1 MGFFD
6 TFSKENIQRSL
17 YFLKRVLRYFQ
28 PYWIRLLISVLSMG
42 VVALCAGY
50 SAFLVKPAL
59 DKIFINKDEQALK
72 TIPLLVILVFAVK
85 GGFRVLQTFQMQ
97 YCALKVLETL
107 RNELHS
113 KIIRL
118 PMTFFE
124 HSQVG
129 MLMSRIVNDIN
140 LIRNSV
146 PEIIMLFRH
155 VFTMLALIFVAFYRD
170 PYLSCWAIVILP
182 LALGPVV
189 YFGRKLRKLSRR
201 NQEKLADIS
210 SILQEIFS
218 SIKVVKAFAM
228 EKAEEKKFQLQNRKL
243 VRIAIQGMVYS
254 AMSSPVMEFIG
265 AMGMGLVIFYGGY
278 QVMQGHSTPGTF
290 FSFLTAMM
298 MLYEPFKHISK
309 SNMVLQKALSGAE
322 RVFEILDSEEIR
334 EEDRGTR
341 HLEPVFHEL
350 RFEGVS
356 HWYQGGRE
364 YALRDI
370 DLSIQ
375 SGERVAIVGPSG
387 SGKTTLVNLIPR
399 FYIHRQGSI
408 RLNGQEIE
416 TYLLDEL
423 RRFIGIVSQETI
435 LFNTSIRDNITYG
448 LGEVDQERLESICR
462 VAFALD
468 FIRQLPR
475 GFETVIGER
484 GVKLSGGEK
493 QRLTIARALLKN
505 PPLLILDE
513 ATSALDTESE
523 RTVQQA
529 LENLMYQRTSIVI
542 AHRLSTIHS
551 ADRILVMEK
560 GRIIDCG
567 NHDALLTRCALYQKL
582 YHMQFEEQKAS
593 EQDAALNGEAR

>member
-1 MGFFD
+1 MSFFD
-6 TFSKENIQRSL
+6 SFTRENMRHTL
-17 YFLKRVLRYFQ
+17 YFLKRVARYFQ
-28 PYWIRLLISVLSMG
+28 PYWLRLVFSVLSMG
-42 VVALCAGY
+42 VVALCTGY

-59 DKIFINKDEQALK
+59 DEIFINKDEQALK
-72 TIPLLVILVFAVK
+72 TIPLLVILVFALK
-85 GGFRVLQTFQMQ
+85 GGFRVLQTYQMQ
-97 YCALKVLETL
+97 YCAFKVLEHL
-107 RNELHS
+107 RNELYA
-113 KIIRL
+113 KIVRL
-118 PMTFFE
+118 PMVFYE

-155 VFTMLALIFVAFYRD
+155 VLTMLALLFVAFYRD
-170 PYLSCWAIVILP
+170 PYLSGWSMVVLP

-218 SIKVVKAFAM
+218 SIKVVKAFSM
-228 EKAEEKKFQLQNRKL
+228 ERAEERKFQKQNNKL
-243 VRIAIQGMVYS
+243 VRIAIKGMVYS
-254 AMSSPVMEFIG
+254 ALSSPVMEFIG
-265 AMGMGLVIFYGGY
+265 ALGMGLVIFYGGY
-278 QVMQGHSTPGTF
+278 QVMQGNSTPGTF

-298 MLYEPFKHISK
+298 MLYEPFKRISK
-309 SNMVLQKALSGAE
+309 SNMVLQKALAGSE

-334 EEDRGTR
+334 EEDQGQEP
-341 HLEPVFHEL
+341 LEPVFREL
-350 RFEGVS
+350 SFEGVS
-356 HWYQGGRE
+356 HWYQGGLE

-370 DLSIQ
+370 DLRIKA
-375 SGERVAIVGPSG
+375 GERVAIVGPSG

-399 FYIHRQGSI
+399 FYIHRRGRI
-408 RLNGQEIE
+408 RLNGQAIE
-416 TYLLDEL
+416 AYRLDDL

-448 LGEVDQERLESICR
+448 LGQVAQHELEDICR
-462 VAFALD
+462 VAYALD

-529 LENLMYQRTSIVI
+529 LENLMYRRTSIVI

-560 GRIIDCG
+560 GRIIDQG
-567 NHDALLTRCALYQKL
+567 DHDTLLERCALYKKL
-582 YHMQFEEQKAS
+582 YSMQFEELPVL
-593 EQDAALNGEAR
+593 EQDAALGGEE